1 MEKSWFE
8 REKETRKPPTYTRP
22 SSSAD
27 TVHSPL
33 LSVAAKAKAKT
44 TAASSHFSPNDTF
57 DMNHITRAQLMSIGG
72 IGETLSDNFIEH
84 RAELQKKGLIFTS
97 PADLKK
103 VKGIGKKTYEKVAH
117 RFFVKD
123 S

>member
-1 MEKSWFE
+1 MK
-8 REKETRKPPTYTRP
+8 RKKESRNLPAYAGP

-33 LSVAAKAKAKT
+33 LSVAAKAKAKNT
-44 TAASSHFSPNDTF
+44 TAPQFSPNDEF
-57 DMNHITRAQLMSIGG
+57 DMNLVARAQLMSIDG
-72 IGETLSDNFIEH
+72 IGALLSDNFIEH
-84 RAELQKKGLIFTS
+84 RAELQKKGLTFKS
-97 PADLKK
+97 PKDLKK
-103 VKGIGKKTYEKVAH
+103 VKGIGTKTFDKIVH